1 MKKLLALLMAFVML
15 LSFAACGGNDEPET
29 DTTAAPDSVETT
41 LPATEPAAA
50 EVAIEEEIEG
60 FGEAVLSNSYIEFV
74 IPEGFGYY
82 IDDANQQEG
91 DSIFQVILD
100 IKNENGDKIGEF
112 TINNR
117 GGLESAEEYANVVV
131 DQYKD
136 SESTK
141 VTVVGSA
148 KYGSFDVTHLS
159 LDLGYQVDNRFY
171 GYYQIPD
178 GNAEYRNVNFELEL
192 MGYYFQD
199 VEFPKAECEAIMNS
213 IVIK

>member
-1 MKKLLALLMAFVML
+1 MKKFLAVLMALTMVFSL
-15 LSFAACGGNDEPET
+15 AACGGDEKP
-29 DTTAAPDSVETT
+29 DANGAPDAQ
-41 LPATEPAAA
+41 ATEAPTQAQVA
-50 EVAIEEEIEG
+50 EVAIAEEAEG
-60 FGEAVLSNSYIEFV
+60 VGEAKLSNSYLEFT

-100 IKNENGDKIGEF
+100 ITNENGDKIGEF

-148 KYGSFDVTHLS
+148 KYGSFDVTHLT
-159 LDLGYQVDNRFY
+159 LDLGYQVDNRYY

-178 GNAEYRNVNFELEL
+178 ENAEYRNVNFELEL
-192 MGYYFQD
+192 MGYYFKD
-199 VEFPKAECEAIMNS
+199 VEFPKAACEAIMNS